1 MTAQQDEPQEHSP
14 GAVRRFIARVSAW
27 WHGARRPL
35 PIYEFEEVTAL
46 MDGWQTHV
54 VRQHAIHEESARRTQ
69 SLHRWLGVLAA
80 VFASLAGSSA
90 VVAWQTQTSSGG
102 LALASA
108 LIAAGASVLTG
119 VVTFLD
125 LGGRAERHRKATVD
139 YKRVLR
145 RLEATSVKPAR
156 LDELP
161 AGDSGLIEQLQ
172 TTLASIDA
180 SAPIPPRRI
189 AERIARMDVEL
200 RSSVFA
206 GHQDPPRRP
215 GYDG

>member
-1 MTAQQDEPQEHSP
+1 MTAQQDEPQRRSP
-14 GAVRRFIARVSAW
+14 GAVRRLIARLHDW
-27 WHGARRPL
+27 WYGAQRPL

-54 VRQHAIHEESARRTQ
+54 VRQLAIHEESARRAQ

-90 VVAWQTQTSSGG
+90 VVAWQTQTSNGG
-102 LALASA
+102 LAFASA
-108 LIAAGASVLTG
+108 LIASAASVLTG

-139 YKRVLR
+139 YKKALR
-145 RLEATSVKPAR
+145 GLEATSVKPAR

-161 AGDSGLIEQLQ
+161 AAESDLIEELQ
-172 TTLASIDA
+172 TTLANIDA

-189 AERIARMDVEL
+189 AERIARMDVEP

-206 GHQDPPRRP
+206 GRQDQPRRP
-215 GYDG
+215 GYDD